1 MKDYKKETVMRYY
14 REKGSS
20 LIIGVAVMAIFL
32 PLALPVLI
40 ELNSAPVSVDKPSK
54 YSAALALAQAG
65 VEKAI
70 WEMNNGD
77 ITSWNG
83 DSTLRITT
91 LSSIQVLEGKESGD
105 IEIRVKWPYEEYP
118 VVEAVGRVVF
128 TSPLKGRGTARIIV
142 ERKARTVL
150 QKDGYSW
157 TSVFPDAQASGQAS
171 QKGIM

>member
-1 MKDYKKETVMRYY
+1 MNNFKKETIMRHY
-14 REKGSS
+14 REKGST

-54 YSAALALAQAG
+54 YSAALVLAQAG

-77 ITSWNG
+77 ITSWDG

-91 LSSIQVLEGKESGD
+91 LSSIQVLGGKETGD
-105 IEIRVKWPYEEYP
+105 IEIRVKWPFEEYP

-128 TSPLKGRGTARIIV
+128 TGPLKGRGTARIIV

-150 QKDGYSW
+150 QSDGYSW
-157 TSVFPDAQASGQAS
+157 TSVFPEAQASGQAT